1 MATPTTL
8 PATAVAGEVL
18 TAAYVNAL
26 RGAFRILQVVV
37 GNYNTQAISS
47 SASLADTGLTAT
59 ITPSSTSSKILILA
73 MQNGVLKDAG
83 STNNAVNL
91 ALLRGA
97 TQLLIVPEIGKN
109 NTSSLAIHGSV
120 PMFWLD
126 APATTSAV
134 TYKTQFACNGGG
146 ANGAY
151 VQYLNVQSV
160 IILCEVSA

>member
-8 PATAVAGEVL
+8 PASAVAGEVL

-26 RGAFRILQVVV
+26 RGAFRILQVVSAAA
-37 GNYNTQAISS
+37 NTQVVSS
-47 SASLADTGLTAT
+47 SATLADTGLTAT
-59 ITPSSTSSKILILA
+59 ITPSSTSSKILILV

-83 STNNAVNL
+83 ATNNGCNL

-97 TQLLIVPEIGKN
+97 TQLLSIPEIGKN

-120 PMFWLD
+120 PMIWLD
-126 APATTSAV
+126 GPATTSAT
-134 TYKTQFACNGGG
+134 TYKTQFASNGGG

-151 VQYLNVQSV
+151 VQYLNVSSA